1 VNKEM
6 GSVHWESLL
15 IVAIVRLWQRDGPA
29 SGRLDSLSNTCV
41 TSQFATFERP
51 NEKKCLSHRGRG
63 LPGLFTSGK
72 VFGVV
77 EMIHSAISGWWLG
90 GTRVE

>member
-1 VNKEM
+1 MRRKAPPYPI
-6 GSVHWESLL
+6 S
-15 IVAIVRLWQRDGPA
+15 PA
-29 SGRLDSLSNTCV
+29 REALDSLRNTCV
-41 TSQFATFERP
+41 TSQFVTVERG
-51 NEKKCLSHRGRG
+51 NEKNCPSLRRRG